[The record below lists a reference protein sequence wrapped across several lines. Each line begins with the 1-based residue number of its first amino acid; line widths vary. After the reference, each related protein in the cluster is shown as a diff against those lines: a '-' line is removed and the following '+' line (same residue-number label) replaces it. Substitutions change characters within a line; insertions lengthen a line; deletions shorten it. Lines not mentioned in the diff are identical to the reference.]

1 MGASKAS
8 SSSAAAGPQ
17 FATLVPRIKNV
28 SEATIR
34 KKWKPL
40 PAQSQDK
47 VRQILFDLKTKRAG
61 ASSSR
66 RIATVGSMRH
76 TRAKRPGSNVQV
88 REEEYEKAVE
98 EVADRLLSR
107 LPRMPFPP
115 TRTSSKADE
124 SPFDLS
130 AALHRI
136 SALQAQLTVN
146 TQSAHLLRMQ
156 IRREQQALRRDK
168 AELAG
173 LQDAVKSSQRLR
185 RKRETGLHPLAR
197 TAKQGHGQDEIE
209 RMNAIAGI
217 AVRGATGHDH
227 DVGVSSHSTSAS
239 GPALTIDEEDEPELG
254 PLLKQLRSHLHS
266 MRNNTASLDPVF
278 NAMDE
283 AKCALDRF
291 AVTSVDRE
299 TLMRL
304 SGVAS

>member
-8 SSSAAAGPQ
+8 SSAAAAAQ
-17 FATLVPRIKNV
+17 FATLAPRIKNI

-40 PAQSQDK
+40 PAGSQDK
-47 VRQILFDLKTKRAG
+47 VRQILFNLKTKRAG

-66 RIATVGSMRH
+66 RIATVGSMRQA
-76 TRAKRPGSNVQV
+76 RAKRPGSNTQV

-115 TRTSSKADE
+115 TGASSKADE
-124 SPFDLS
+124 SPFDLF

-146 TQSAHLLRMQ
+146 RQSAHLLRMQ

-173 LQDAVKSSQRLR
+173 LQDAVKRSQRLR

-197 TAKQGHGQDEIE
+197 TAKQGHDHDEIE
-209 RMNAIAGI
+209 RPNSVTGI
-217 AVRGATGHDH
+217 AVRGATSTGPDY
-227 DVGVSSHSTSAS
+227 DVGVSTSAS
-239 GPALTIDEEDEPELG
+239 GSALTIDEEDEPELG

-266 MRNNTASLDPVF
+266 MRNNTASLNPVLA
-278 NAMDE
+278 AMDE

-291 AVTSVDRE
+291 AVTSFDRE

-304 SGVAS
+304 SGIVS